1 MIGRDDFIL
10 DHARAYWHEAGHVL
24 VARRLEVPV
33 TGVIYTN
40 LKRLPD
46 SRVSG
51 NLQTVYYM
59 TRETNPQRR
68 AAEEADWVRLFGVEK
83 VCTLSAAGM
92 ASEEMYSAPAQL
104 ALEDG
109 ERIKVRTNGTRT
121 IQDFLPQA
129 SEMLTANAE
138 TLKALAARLIENG
151 GRVLD
156 QVGLKPVLP
165 QVEWI
170 MMTDEIDSICG
181 RR

>member
-1 MIGRDDFIL
+1 
-10 DHARAYWHEAGHVL
+10 
-24 VARRLEVPV
+24 
-33 TGVIYTN
+33 
-40 LKRLPD
+40 
-46 SRVSG
+46 
-51 NLQTVYYM
+51 
-59 TRETNPQRR
+59 
-68 AAEEADWVRLFGVEK
+68 
-83 VCTLSAAGM
+83 M